1 MFLANNTDL
10 DHILLCL
17 YCAIFIFLW
26 TNENF
31 VMIYHLVFGQIFEDL
46 TSLVAQLVRN
56 PSAMQKTPVGFLG
69 CEDSL
74 EKG

>member
-1 MFLANNTDL
+1 MVLANNTDP

-31 VMIYHLVFGQIFEDL
+31 VMIYALVFGQESEDF

-56 PSAMQKTPVGFLG
+56 PPAMEETPGGFLG
-69 CEDSL
+69 WEDSL
-74 EKG
+74 ERG

>member
-1 MFLANNTDL
+1 MVLANNTDP

-31 VMIYHLVFGQIFEDL
+31 VMIYALVFGQESEDF
-46 TSLVAQLVRN
+46 TSLVAQLVKN
-56 PSAMQKTPVGFLG
+56 PPAIQETPVQFLG
-69 CEDSL
+69 WEDLL

>member
-1 MFLANNTDL
+1 MVLANNTDP
-10 DHILLCL
+10 DYILLCL
-17 YCAIFIFLW
+17 YCAILIFLW

-31 VMIYHLVFGQIFEDL
+31 VMIYALVFGQVFEDF

-56 PSAMQKTPVGFLG
+56 PPAMQETPVGFLG
-69 CEDSL
+69 WEDSL

>member
-1 MFLANNTDL
+1 MVLANNTDP

-31 VMIYHLVFGQIFEDL
+31 VMIYALVFGQESEDF

-56 PSAMQKTPVGFLG
+56 PPATEETPGGFLG
-69 CEDSL
+69 WEDSL

>member
-1 MFLANNTDL
+1 MVLANNTDP

-31 VMIYHLVFGQIFEDL
+31 VMIYALVFGQESEDF

-56 PSAMQKTPVGFLG
+56 LPAREETPGGFLG
-69 CEDSL
+69 WEDSL
-74 EKG
+74 ERG